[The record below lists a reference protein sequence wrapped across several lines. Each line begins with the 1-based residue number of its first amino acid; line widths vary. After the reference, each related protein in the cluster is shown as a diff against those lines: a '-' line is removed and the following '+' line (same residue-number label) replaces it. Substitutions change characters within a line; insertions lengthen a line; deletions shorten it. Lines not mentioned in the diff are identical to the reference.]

1 MKKRFVGIVMA
12 AAMLF
17 SMNMI
22 VFAEEKSDTNPAAS
36 EEATVATEESY
47 DSAAN
52 MQAKEELAAT
62 DETKLVGKS
71 TNDTGAIGVIDLSS
85 ITYSS
90 RLRTAGETLVIRVKT
105 ANVKRLHFYYD
116 YTKKDGKT
124 GRFQTTSYA
133 NEKGNAVY
141 DGATGYWTLTVKI
154 PDDAARGIMYLT
166 DIQMID
172 TSEGKGKYSYVWD
185 SNQFGNFDEIAD
197 LSPYYISIDGASL
210 PSAAAREVAHCT
222 LDTAKGEKWDGV
234 HYTYADG
241 TIAKDVFFCD
251 GTYTYY
257 LMADGTPM
265 KGRLTYHPNG
275 VTVIY
280 FDENGHEVFNSF
292 VNVKKS
298 ITGDAVDD
306 ICYFDTY
313 GFMYTDKLTYGQ
325 NGDTNLYYINPYG
338 VMQRGGYFTFPNG
351 DLGYAEAN
359 GALMTNQDSY
369 SPNGQLVHFNALGHA
384 VQ

>member
-1 MKKRFVGIVMA
+1 
-12 AAMLF
+12 
-17 SMNMI
+17 
-22 VFAEEKSDTNPAAS
+22 
-36 EEATVATEESY
+36 
-47 DSAAN
+47 
-52 MQAKEELAAT
+52 
-62 DETKLVGKS
+62 
-71 TNDTGAIGVIDLSS
+71 
-85 ITYSS
+85 
-90 RLRTAGETLVIRVKT
+90 
-105 ANVKRLHFYYD
+105 
-116 YTKKDGKT
+116 
-124 GRFQTTSYA
+124 
-133 NEKGNAVY
+133 
-141 DGATGYWTLTVKI
+141 
-154 PDDAARGIMYLT
+154 
-166 DIQMID
+166 
-172 TSEGKGKYSYVWD
+172 
-185 SNQFGNFDEIAD
+185 
-197 LSPYYISIDGASL
+197 
-210 PSAAAREVAHCT
+210 
-222 LDTAKGEKWDGV
+222 
-234 HYTYADG
+234 
-241 TIAKDVFFCD
+241 
-251 GTYTYY
+251 
-257 LMADGTPM
+257 M